1 MNLFFSMRKR
11 GLFVLLLLL
20 TFLIIAFDV
29 DGGCADFDNDNSVGF
44 TDFFLKRAS
53 GLSRMI

>member
-1 MNLFFSMRKR
+1 M
-11 GLFVLLLLL
+11 LLLLL